1 MVANSLL
8 VTGPALDHSA
18 SAFFIHRLGG
28 GSHFSAVSVVDWA
41 SAKDAISAAGH
52 LRREITAFGIAIHAL
67 AAVIWVGGMFFA
79 YMVLRPSAGPLEPPV
94 RLQLWERVFS
104 RFFPWVWTSVAT
116 LLASGLGMVFWGYG
130 GFGAMRTYVH
140 VMLGIGLLMMVIY
153 AHLYFVP
160 WRRLRRAAASANWAE
175 GGVQLGV
182 IRRIVAVNLT
192 LGLITVAIGASGRFW
207 M

>member
-1 MVANSLL
+1 M
-8 VTGPALDHSA
+8 ALA
-18 SAFFIHRLGG
+18 
-28 GSHFSAVSVVDWA
+28 
-41 SAKDAISAAGH
+41 
-52 LRREITAFGIAIHAL
+52 IAIHAL

-79 YMVLRPSAGPLEPPV
+79 YMILRPSAGPLDPPM

-116 LLASGLGMVFWGYG
+116 LLASGLGMIFWGYG
-130 GFGAMRTYVH
+130 GFAAMGISVH
-140 VMLGIGLLMMVIY
+140 LMLGIGVLMMVIY

-160 WRRLRRAAASANWAE
+160 WRRLRRAVATANWAE
-175 GGVQLGV
+175 AGVQLGV

-192 LGLITVAIGASGRFW
+192 LGLMTVVIGASGRFL

>member
-1 MVANSLL
+1 M
-8 VTGPALDHSA
+8 
-18 SAFFIHRLGG
+18 AF
-28 GSHFSAVSVVDWA
+28 A
-41 SAKDAISAAGH
+41 
-52 LRREITAFGIAIHAL
+52 IAIHAL

-79 YMVLRPSAGPLEPPV
+79 YMVLRPSAGPLEAPV

-116 LLASGLGMVFWGYG
+116 LLASGLGMIFWGYG
-130 GFGAMRTYVH
+130 GFAAMGTYVH
-140 VMLGIGLLMMVIY
+140 VMLGIGLLMMAIY

-160 WRRLRRAAASANWAE
+160 WRRLRRAVAAANWAE
-175 GGVQLGV
+175 AGVQLGV

-207 M
+207 V

>member
-1 MVANSLL
+1 M
-8 VTGPALDHSA
+8 
-18 SAFFIHRLGG
+18 
-28 GSHFSAVSVVDWA
+28 
-41 SAKDAISAAGH
+41 
-52 LRREITAFGIAIHAL
+52 AFGIAIHAL

-79 YMVLRPSAGPLEPPV
+79 YIVLRPSAGPLEGPV

-116 LLASGLGMVFWGYG
+116 LIASGLGMIFWGYG
-130 GFGAMRTYVH
+130 GFAAVGTYVH
-140 VMLGIGLLMMVIY
+140 LMLGIGLLMTAIY

-160 WRRLRRAAASANWAE
+160 WPRLRRAVVAANWAE
-175 GGVQLGV
+175 AGVQLGV

-207 M
+207 V